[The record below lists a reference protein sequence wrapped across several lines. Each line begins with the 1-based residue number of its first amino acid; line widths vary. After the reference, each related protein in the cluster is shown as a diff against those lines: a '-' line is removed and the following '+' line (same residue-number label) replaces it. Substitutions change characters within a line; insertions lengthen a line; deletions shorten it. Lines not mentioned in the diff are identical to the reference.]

1 MLDWLERPNIFDQ
14 LNNLALYH
22 TLKVHEENQ
31 CLEQAIVSHKDKF
44 ELLYENDLPYNCA
57 K

>member
-14 LNNLALYH
+14 LNNPALYH
-22 TLKVHEENQ
+22 ALKVHEQNQ
-31 CLEQAIVSHKDKF
+31 CLEQSIVSHKVKF